1 MGFINSEP
9 SNKKSGLR
17 QLAYSMES
25 LTLSNDGRSC
35 LISIFIVAGYGGHGP
50 MDGMGVT
57 GMSPLAMMSMHEQ
70 YPWMKEKKSSR
81 KQMGQG
87 NPH

>member
-1 MGFINSEP
+1 
-9 SNKKSGLR
+9 
-17 QLAYSMES
+17 
-25 LTLSNDGRSC
+25 
-35 LISIFIVAGYGGHGP
+35 

-81 KQMGQG
+81 KQMGQD
-87 NPH
+87 NPHPPSVCKIKLQLRPVLHRCCPINPPN